1 MNKPILNVLFILAIC
16 FVAYLLFRNLNINL
30 KEGMTSHD
38 SDKKKETKSKSSS
51 NSSSS
56 ISSSSSSSSSS
67 NGIAGSAQNYAA
79 NIKSLAIKNQDV
91 LLISKYRTDYENV
104 ILSLDD
110 LINTLML
117 QTALS
122 VNPNSPITSLENL
135 VQLNSAR
142 GALNS
147 VMKFID
153 SSQ

>member
-1 MNKPILNVLFILAIC
+1 MNKQILNVVFILAIC

-30 KEGMTSHD
+30 KEGMTSD
-38 SDKKKETKSKSSS
+38 PSGNIIS

-56 ISSSSSSSSSS
+56 STTSGS
-67 NGIAGSAQNYAA
+67 NGIAGAAQNYAA
-79 NIKSLAIKNQDV
+79 NIKSMAIKNQDV
-91 LLISKYRTDYENV
+91 LLISKYRTDYENA
-104 ILSLDD
+104 ILNLDD

-117 QTALS
+117 QTALT
-122 VNPNSPITSLENL
+122 VNPSNPSTSLEKL

-153 SSQ
+153 SST